1 MLSVVSVCRW
11 LESTALSTGIR
22 ESIWSYPVIESLHV
36 LTLCVFLGLTVL
48 MDGRLVGLVL
58 TETPVSHVM
67 ERLLPWIRSGFALM
81 VVTGLLLF
89 LATPVRFY
97 DNVLFRLKLLLL
109 VAAGHQ
115 RVAVSPHALRAVREW
130 GSGRVLPRRA
140 WLAGAISL
148 VLWTAIVAAGRLVAY
163 NWFE

>member
-1 MLSVVSVCRW
+1 MLSVVSACRW

-48 MDGRLVGLVL
+48 MDGRLVGLIL

-67 ERLLPWIRSGFALM
+67 ERLLPWIRSGFAVM
-81 VVTGLLLF
+81 VVTGVLLF

-97 DNVLFRLKLLLL
+97 SNVLFRLKLLLL
-109 VAAGHQ
+109 VAAGINVWLFH
-115 RVAVSPHALRAVREW
+115 RTLYGTVREW
-130 GSGRVLPRRA
+130 GDGRILPRRA
-140 WLAGAISL
+140 RLAGALSL